1 MGGILQIN
9 NAYNID
15 SKKMHKKLSFTVGE
29 QVTARIAS
37 VDKLTNEALLKLLD
51 GWQFSAQLKDSIDF
65 TPKELIKFQIEG
77 YENGKLIVKVLSDS
91 GEETQE
97 NVIGDILEEQGINIK
112 QEDYSIIEKMVKY
125 KMALTKENISKTKSL
140 IDFQM
145 KILQDVREEDSFIMK
160 YLSNKGIDINSEKG
174 QNISNSL
181 KGFFHE
187 FKNLD
192 IDELMTLIENDIEFT
207 EENIKSFNKLNK
219 ESMPLYKDIKGLES
233 ELSKSDKVSIS
244 PKGIEIETK
253 DVTMNNLQSKDGV
266 VDNKANTLSRSSAY
280 IQNAY
285 ENNEIKELDKKEI
298 LRRLL
303 DLGDTNSSDIED
315 GIINNIGKNKL
326 QVDIK
331 NIDRDGSSEFIL
343 NSETEGLLE
352 DNLSSNISKDI
363 HFEKFTEDVQLEE
376 FTEDIHI
383 KKLNSEK
390 VETSQLVKEQID
402 TKISEMKELIKQ
414 VLEES
419 NNVNKDIASKVL
431 QGLESKMN
439 DFKVFNSVSNQYY
452 YVDVPVNLK
461 DKEYPCKLIVKD
473 DRKKGKKIDST
484 NVKFVASVKTINMG
498 VVDAYIKVSNSTIN
512 IDIKS
517 EENWVKVLE
526 IGKSK
531 VEKSLNNMGFITSV
545 KVDKKEKEANLV
557 KCRDFFEDN
566 EFTRINLKV

>member
-37 VDKLTNEALLKLLD
+37 VDKLTNEAVLKLLD

-91 GEETQE
+91 GEEAQE

-207 EENIKSFNKLNK
+207 EENIRSFNKLNK

-233 ELSKSDKVSIS
+233 ELSKSDKGSIS

-266 VDNKANTLSRSSAY
+266 VDNKANTPSRSSAY

-343 NSETEGLLE
+343 NSETESLLE

-363 HFEKFTEDVQLEE
+363 HLEE
-376 FTEDIHI
+376 LTEDIHI
-383 KKLNSEK
+383 KKLNNEK

>member
-37 VDKLTNEALLKLLD
+37 VDKLTNEAVLKLLD

-192 IDELMTLIENDIEFT
+192 LDELMTLIENDIEFT

-219 ESMPLYKDIKGLES
+219 ESMSLYKDIKELES
-233 ELSKSDKVSIS
+233 ELSKADKGSIS
-244 PKGIEIETK
+244 PKEIEIETK

-266 VDNKANTLSRSSAY
+266 VDNKANTPSRSSAY

-363 HFEKFTEDVQLEE
+363 HLEE
-376 FTEDIHI
+376 LTEDIHI
-383 KKLNSEK
+383 KKLNNEK

-517 EENWVKVLE
+517 EENWVKILE

>member
-37 VDKLTNEALLKLLD
+37 VDKLTNEAVLKLLD

-192 IDELMTLIENDIEFT
+192 LDELMTLIENDIEFT

-219 ESMPLYKDIKGLES
+219 ESMSLYKDIKELES
-233 ELSKSDKVSIS
+233 ELSKADKGSIS
-244 PKGIEIETK
+244 PKEIEIETK

-266 VDNKANTLSRSSAY
+266 VDNKANTPSRSSAY

-363 HFEKFTEDVQLEE
+363 HLEE
-376 FTEDIHI
+376 LTEDIHI
-383 KKLNSEK
+383 KKLNNEK